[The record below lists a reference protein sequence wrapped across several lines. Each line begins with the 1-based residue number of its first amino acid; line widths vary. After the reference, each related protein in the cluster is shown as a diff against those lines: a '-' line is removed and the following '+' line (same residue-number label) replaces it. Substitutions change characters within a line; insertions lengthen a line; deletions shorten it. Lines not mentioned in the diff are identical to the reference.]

1 MSYIG
6 KFIFKLDIQGLCD
19 LLGVIDMEVCHGGIS
34 NYAPIIEYI
43 VMNRSLIDMISLFD
57 NQN

>member
-1 MSYIG
+1 MSY
-6 KFIFKLDIQGLCD
+6 KFIKLDIQGLCD

-43 VMNRSLIDMISLFD
+43 VMNRSIIDMISLFD